1 VKGIVAPLAMAV
13 LVMACDDSQVS
24 NATRGA
30 AIEEGKVLYD
40 RYGCAVCHGVSGRGD
55 GPVGKLMEPRP
66 RDFRDVEAFKNGK
79 SLVAISETIENGV
92 MNRGV
97 GMPGYPH
104 LPEEERRAIAEYVA
118 SLRESD

>member
-1 VKGIVAPLAMAV
+1 MAPLAMAV

-24 NATRGA
+24 N
-30 AIEEGKVLYD
+30 
-40 RYGCAVCHGVSGRGD
+40 
-55 GPVGKLMEPRP
+55 
-66 RDFRDVEAFKNGK
+66 VEAFKNGK